1 LVELWQTN
9 QKFFVL
15 INCQGLGYEIQI
27 LESFFLKL
35 KTNQISNKKITLWL
49 KHIKKE
55 DSDLLFGFTSKEQK
69 NFFIE
74 ILSIRGV
81 GSQIGMGILNK
92 FSISEVINAIK
103 TQNKKLI
110 CSVPGIGQKMSDRLI
125 LELKNKF
132 KSELQ
137 FEEEK
142 AKDEFEIKD
151 PEINKMMQDLKL
163 TLQSLNYKNK
173 EINTIM
179 PIIKESTL
187 LAKKEKNLSFEN
199 LLKIAKNNLDK
210 DSSNIGRWRSI
221 INKLKINFMSLDT
234 AEKQKLIETHQ
245 VHSTDTGSV
254 EVQVAMLSKRI
265 SKLSDHLQGNIHD
278 FASRQGLLKMI
289 GKRKRLLSYIKDK
302 NVQRYQELV
311 KKIGIRGWS
320 QLMKKKQ
327 SKKKTQN

>member
-1 LVELWQTN
+1 MISWINGELVELWQTN

-92 FSISEVINAIK
+92 FSIGEVINAIK
-103 TQNKKLI
+103 TQDKKLI

-132 KSELQ
+132 KSEIQL
-137 FEEEK
+137 EEEK
-142 AKDEFEIKD
+142 VKDEFELKD
-151 PEINKMMQDLKL
+151 PEINKIIQDLQL

-173 EINTIM
+173 EIKTIL
-179 PIIKESTL
+179 PIIINEVDFP
-187 LAKKEKNLSFEN
+187 AKKENNLSFEN
-199 LLKIAKNNLDK
+199 LLKLAMNYLDK
-210 DSSNIGRWRSI
+210 ESSNI
-221 INKLKINFMSLDT
+221 
-234 AEKQKLIETHQ
+234 
-245 VHSTDTGSV
+245 
-254 EVQVAMLSKRI
+254 
-265 SKLSDHLQGNIHD
+265 
-278 FASRQGLLKMI
+278 AS
-289 GKRKRLLSYIKDK
+289 
-302 NVQRYQELV
+302 
-311 KKIGIRGWS
+311 
-320 QLMKKKQ
+320 
-327 SKKKTQN
+327 

>member
-1 LVELWQTN
+1 MISWINGELVELWQTN

-27 LESFFLKL
+27 LKSFFLKL
-35 KTNQISNKKITLWL
+35 KTNQISNKNITLWI

-132 KSELQ
+132 KSEIQ

-142 AKDEFEIKD
+142 ANDEFEIKD
-151 PEINKMMQDLKL
+151 PEINKMIEDLQL

-173 EINTIM
+173 EIKTIL
-179 PIIKESTL
+179 PIIINEVDF
-187 LAKKEKNLSFEN
+187 LAKKENNLSFEN
-199 LLKIAKNNLDK
+199 LLKLAMNYLDK
-210 DSSNIGRWRSI
+210 ESSNI
-221 INKLKINFMSLDT
+221 
-234 AEKQKLIETHQ
+234 
-245 VHSTDTGSV
+245 
-254 EVQVAMLSKRI
+254 
-265 SKLSDHLQGNIHD
+265 
-278 FASRQGLLKMI
+278 AS
-289 GKRKRLLSYIKDK
+289 
-302 NVQRYQELV
+302 
-311 KKIGIRGWS
+311 
-320 QLMKKKQ
+320 
-327 SKKKTQN
+327 

>member
-1 LVELWQTN
+1 MISWINGELVELWQTN

-92 FSISEVINAIK
+92 FSIGEVINAIK

-110 CSVPGIGQKMSDRLI
+110 CSVPGIGQKMSDRII

-132 KSELQ
+132 KSEIQ

-142 AKDEFEIKD
+142 AKDEFVIKD
-151 PEINKMMQDLKL
+151 PEINKMIEDLQL

-173 EINTIM
+173 EIKTIL
-179 PIIKESTL
+179 PILIKEVDP
-187 LAKKEKNLSFEN
+187 LAKKENILSFEN
-199 LLKIAKNNLDK
+199 LLKLAMNYLDN
-210 DSSNIGRWRSI
+210 DSSNLAR
-221 INKLKINFMSLDT
+221 
-234 AEKQKLIETHQ
+234 
-245 VHSTDTGSV
+245 
-254 EVQVAMLSKRI
+254 
-265 SKLSDHLQGNIHD
+265 
-278 FASRQGLLKMI
+278 
-289 GKRKRLLSYIKDK
+289 
-302 NVQRYQELV
+302 
-311 KKIGIRGWS
+311 
-320 QLMKKKQ
+320 
-327 SKKKTQN
+327 

>member
-1 LVELWQTN
+1 MVDSWQTN

-35 KTNQISNKKITLWL
+35 KTNQISNKNITLWL

-132 KSELQ
+132 KSEIQ
-137 FEEEK
+137 FDDK
-142 AKDEFEIKD
+142 KGKDEFEIKD
-151 PEINKMMQDLKL
+151 PETNKMIEDLQL

-173 EINTIM
+173 EIKTIL
-179 PIIKESTL
+179 PIIINEVDL
-187 LAKKEKNLSFEN
+187 LAKKENNLSFEK
-199 LLKIAKNNLDK
+199 LLKLAMHYLDE
-210 DSSNIGRWRSI
+210 DSSNIAR
-221 INKLKINFMSLDT
+221 
-234 AEKQKLIETHQ
+234 
-245 VHSTDTGSV
+245 
-254 EVQVAMLSKRI
+254 
-265 SKLSDHLQGNIHD
+265 
-278 FASRQGLLKMI
+278 
-289 GKRKRLLSYIKDK
+289 
-302 NVQRYQELV
+302 
-311 KKIGIRGWS
+311 
-320 QLMKKKQ
+320 
-327 SKKKTQN
+327 